1 MDTVAPR
8 RDKMT
13 SASTT
18 LMWNFL
24 YGFTIQRTARQSK
37 MSRQW
42 MNYQEA
48 RLRRKIKENG
58 EFHCAL
64 PVITN

>member
-1 MDTVAPR
+1 
-8 RDKMT
+8 MT

-24 YGFTIQRTARQSK
+24 YGFTIQSTARQSK

-42 MNYQEA
+42 MNYQET

-58 EFHCAL
+58 EFDCAL
-64 PVITN
+64 AVITN